1 MPKRMLAIL
10 GLVGATTAGLV
21 VYWRFFPRA
30 GLEWTNKVFNPWLV
44 SNGWSGGGASEIG
57 TIEHIG
63 RKSGARH
70 LTPVHPVPTPDGFR
84 IVVPLG
90 ERSEWARNIVAAGHC
105 RLQLHDTV
113 YELDE
118 PLLVRPVHCRE
129 LSPLTRWAGERLGF
143 MYLRLHRFAEAP
155 GELAP
160 IESAAASP
168 AEEAIVA
175 VPVVASHADMVTPAT

>member
-44 SNGWSGGGASEIG
+44 ANGWSGGGPSELG

-63 RKSGARH
+63 RRTGTRH

-84 IVVPLG
+84 IVVPLAD
-90 ERSEWARNIVAAGHC
+90 RSEWAKNVLAAGHC
-105 RLQLHDTV
+105 RIQLHDVV

-118 PLLVRPVHCRE
+118 PLLVRPVDCRE
-129 LSPLTRWAGERLGF
+129 LSAVTRWAAARLGF
-143 MYLRLHRFAEAP
+143 KYLRLHRFAEAP

-160 IESAAASP
+160 VGSAAASP
-168 AEEAIVA
+168 VDA
-175 VPVVASHADMVTPAT
+175 VVAGPLVSSHTDMVTPAT